1 MKIKSFEY
9 PKSIRN
15 YGKKYL
21 EHQPLGLRFVC
32 PIGPANQRIIL

>member
-15 YGKKYL
+15 YEKKYL
-21 EHQPLGLRFVC
+21 ERLTLGGRVVC
-32 PIGPANQRIIL
+32 PMDPANQHITL